1 MPEKKHRVE
10 VFFDDEEYAILEE
23 LSGGSKWSLEKIVY
37 DTVFRTHLTEESSKR
52 HAAICWILSQEP
64 FDLESEWNEMKEWL
78 AKDWAWK
85 MMKSYGPEQEE
96 NQ

>member
-1 MPEKKHRVE
+1 MSEKKHRVE
-10 VFFDDEEYAILEE
+10 VFFDEEELAILEE
-23 LSGGSKWSLEKIVY
+23 LSTGSKWSIEKIIH
-37 DTVFRTHLTEESSKR
+37 DTVFHAHFTEEASKR

-85 MMKSYGPEQEE
+85 IIKSYGQEQDES
-96 NQ
+96 Q